1 MFLQSRITWRKTT
14 PGIQVLLVLYEL
26 MRTELTKIKNCVVK
40 SQKMNYVMNKI
51 QYLIW
56 NYIVV
61 LWFVKFLKEYVA
73 RCSAKK
79 KMACAT
85 STDIHK
91 TANVKVH

>member
-1 MFLQSRITWRKTT
+1 
-14 PGIQVLLVLYEL
+14 
-26 MRTELTKIKNCVVK
+26 
-40 SQKMNYVMNKI
+40 MNYVMNKI

-61 LWFVKFLKEYVA
+61 LWFIKFLKEYVP
-73 RCSAKK
+73 RCSAK